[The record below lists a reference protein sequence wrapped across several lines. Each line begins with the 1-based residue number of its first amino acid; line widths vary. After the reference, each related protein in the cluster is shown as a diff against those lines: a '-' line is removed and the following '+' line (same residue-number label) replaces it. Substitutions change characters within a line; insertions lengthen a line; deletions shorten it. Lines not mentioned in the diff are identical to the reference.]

1 MDEKLLV
8 LTRME
13 TSDEGTFGKLRVGD
27 LRLYSGELPWREN
40 APNISCI
47 PPGDYP
53 CVPYQSKRFGQCFA
67 VENVPGR
74 FGILIHPANL
84 VGAHDNPEFQTE
96 LEGCIAPGKGRGFL
110 AGQDAVT
117 SSRVALSEL
126 MDELWDEPFTLRI
139 IDETGGRCGG
149 DA

>member
-1 MDEKLLV
+1 MRETLLI
-8 LTRME
+8 LSRKH
-13 TSDEGTFGKLRVGD
+13 TSDEGTFGEFRAGD

-53 CVPYQSKRFGQCFA
+53 CVPYQSKRFGHVFA
-67 VENVPGR
+67 VQNVPGR

-84 VGAHDNPEFQTE
+84 VGARDVPGFESE
-96 LEGCIAPGKGRGFL
+96 LEGCIAPGRTRGFYK
-110 AGQDAVT
+110 GQDAVKQ
-117 SSRVALSEL
+117 SGAALADL
-126 MDELWDEPFTLRI
+126 MATMDPNGFTLRVV
-139 IDETGGRCGG
+139 DETGGRCGG